1 MAIPLLQPSEE
12 FATSQS
18 DRAYFA
24 IRAMIVR
31 AEMEPGSLISESDL
45 MATLGL
51 GRTPVREALRTLAN
65 EHLVEVYPRRG
76 MFVAGIDTRDLAALN
91 EIRCELEPFAARLA
105 ATRST
110 AEDRE
115 RTVVLLEEIDNLGHN
130 PDPHALMDID
140 QRMHH
145 HVYKCAHNAYLETAL
160 DQYFVHALRIWA
172 LAVHKIQDLQELAVH
187 EHRPL
192 LAAIRD
198 GNGDAAAELMFK
210 HVAGFESEIRKNL

>member
-18 DRAYFA
+18 DRAYYA

-31 AEMEPGSLISESDL
+31 AELAPGSLISEADL

-65 EHLVEVYPRRG
+65 EHLVDVYPRRG
-76 MFVAGIDTRDLAALN
+76 MFVAGIDTRDLSALN
-91 EIRCELEPFAARLA
+91 EIRGELEPFAARLA
-105 ATRST
+105 AVRSSD
-110 AEDRE
+110 EDRAITD
-115 RTVVLLEEIDNLGHN
+115 RLLSELDSLGNN
-130 PDPHALMDID
+130 PDPHVLMDID

-145 HVYKCAHNAYLETAL
+145 HVYKCAHNAYLEAAL

-172 LAVHKIQDLQELAVH
+172 LALHKIEDLQLVVL
-187 EHRPL
+187 EHKAL
-192 LAAIRD
+192 LTAIRD
-198 GNGDAAAELMFK
+198 GDADTAAELMFK
-210 HVAGFESEIRKNL
+210 HVAGFESEIRKTL

>member
-12 FATSQS
+12 FATSHS
-18 DRAYFA
+18 DRAYYA

-31 AEMEPGSLISESDL
+31 AELAPGSLISEIEL

-105 ATRST
+105 ATRSSD
-110 AEDRE
+110 EDRAA
-115 RTVVLLEEIDNLGHN
+115 TNQLLDELDSLGHN
-130 PDPHALMDID
+130 PDPHALMEID

-172 LAVHKIQDLQELAVH
+172 LALHKIEDLQLAVL
-187 EHRPL
+187 EHKAL
-192 LAAIRD
+192 LTAVRD
-198 GNGDAAAELMFK
+198 GDADTAAELMLK
-210 HVAGFESEIRKNL
+210 HVAGFESEIRKTL